1 MLSIV
6 VLLIGLCGSAAFL
19 SFGKNIFLSRV
30 RQRGP
35 LGILRPVVRSRVLSA
50 SKDNNQLTFTE
61 ILANEYQED
70 DTDYLSLTPDDPRFA
85 RMEVPSNSGPLAK
98 AYVRHMEWRHSLD
111 EHDRK
116 KCVVYCLK

>member
-19 SFGKNIFLSRV
+19 PFGKNIFLSRV

-35 LGILRPVVRSRVLSA
+35 LGILRPVGVLSA
-50 SKDNNQLTFTE
+50 SKDNNQLSFTE

-85 RMEVPSNSGPLAK
+85 RMEVPSSSGPLAK

-116 KCVVYCLK
+116 ICVVYCLE